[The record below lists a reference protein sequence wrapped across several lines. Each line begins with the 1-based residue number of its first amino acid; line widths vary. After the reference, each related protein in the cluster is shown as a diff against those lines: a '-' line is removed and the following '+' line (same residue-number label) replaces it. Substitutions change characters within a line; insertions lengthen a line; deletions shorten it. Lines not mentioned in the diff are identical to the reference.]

1 VQRGG
6 SSSFLAPVYQPRV
19 RGEGED
25 KRMRPYLVGTWEVC
39 FNVCTYNFNR
49 KRLKRTQQTRSGLLK
64 KNITEV
70 GSSGGGRIFYQGS
83 CTTNTFISFNEK

>member
-1 VQRGG
+1 MQRGG

-39 FNVCTYNFNR
+39 FNVCTYNFNFNR

-64 KNITEV
+64 KNISS
-70 GSSGGGRIFYQGS
+70 SSGGGRIFHQGS

>member
-1 VQRGG
+1 LTFVQRGG

-19 RGEGED
+19 HGEGED

-49 KRLKRTQQTRSGLLK
+49 KRLKRTQQNK
-64 KNITEV
+64 V
-70 GSSGGGRIFYQGS
+70 RIAR
-83 CTTNTFISFNEK
+83 IVEEEH